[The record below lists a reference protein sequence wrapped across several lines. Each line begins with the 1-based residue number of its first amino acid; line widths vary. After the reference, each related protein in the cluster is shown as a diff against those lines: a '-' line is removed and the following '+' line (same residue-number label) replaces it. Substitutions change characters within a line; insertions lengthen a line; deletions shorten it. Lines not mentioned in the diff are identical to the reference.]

1 MLTKPRTKFHPNLF
15 TAVLVTDMDKGGKYC
30 YYYYYII
37 ESFSLSVLQRIFFV
51 NTSAL
56 IMHLRGKPQ
65 ACS

>member
-37 ESFSLSVLQRIFFV
+37 ESFSLSVLQRIF
-51 NTSAL
+51 L
-56 IMHLRGKPQ
+56 
-65 ACS
+65 